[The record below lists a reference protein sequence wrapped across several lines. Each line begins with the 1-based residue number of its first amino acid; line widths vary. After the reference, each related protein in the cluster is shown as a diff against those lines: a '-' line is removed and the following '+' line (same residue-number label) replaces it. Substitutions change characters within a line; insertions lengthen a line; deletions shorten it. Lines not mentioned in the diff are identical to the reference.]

1 MYSGQHRLLVEH
13 FISVDCLF
21 LFFQILNTAV
31 IVWDKYSFKYSWG
44 ILWGRTSRFHFCAV
58 LQWKHFQNGGDDL
71 ALPFQQAQVYINSV
85 LLQFTLFMCRNNNRH
100 LLKLL
105 FFFFL
110 FWTRLTLTSAYF
122 PVHTNGTEYTVA
134 NVSSSCGRLYVVKNQ
149 VTYTHTYAHTHT
161 LTCAHTP
168 LILLIVRRWQQVDLG
183 RHIEMD
189 SDPNRD
195 N

>member
-1 MYSGQHRLLVEH
+1 MGQDIKV
-13 FISVDCLF
+13 SF
-21 LFFQILNTAV
+21 LCSAAMKT
-31 IVWDKYSFKYSWG
+31 
-44 ILWGRTSRFHFCAV
+44 
-58 LQWKHFQNGGDDL
+58 FQNGGDDL

-161 LTCAHTP
+161 NMCTHSP
-168 LILLIVRRWQQVDLG
+168 DPPYSE
-183 RHIEMD
+183 EMTAGGFGETY
-189 SDPNRD
+189 
-195 N
+195 